1 MNLDDLLPVQAQ
13 PVERAVFGRAEL
25 QLDVAPLGADGGM
38 QPSAGFCACA
48 CVCFD
53 DSDEA

>member
-38 QPSAGFCACA
+38 QPSMPATCV

>member
-25 QLDVAPLGADGGM
+25 QLDVAPLADGGVDASSIVM
-38 QPSAGFCACA
+38 VCFCN
-48 CVCFD
+48 CFD
-53 DSDEA
+53 DSGEA